1 MRAIGLLSAG
11 LVLALALPRQ
21 VDDPADPLLN
31 PQAKVTRDPK
41 AWYSGALY
49 EKLSDPRPGE
59 WRAEHPEPVQSF
71 SDYIRSRP
79 NRPRQ
84 VRKWIILQPVGTM
97 TAEAR
102 ERLETLREY
111 LGVYYTLPVRVEAWV
126 PLASVRSR
134 ERTFGNRSL
143 RQYLTGDIL
152 HKVLL
157 SRVRVGTFA
166 LLGVTMEDLYPED
179 SWNYV
184 FGQASLAHR
193 VGVYSL
199 VRFGPEFWGEER
211 TEETDRLNLLRS
223 LKLVVHETGHMFGV
237 QHCQTYACVM
247 NGTNSLAETDAR
259 PIHLCPECLKK
270 FRWNIGFDPVARYEA
285 LKTFYERH
293 GLIEEAAW
301 VQKRLDETGGE

>member
-1 MRAIGLLSAG
+1 MRAISLWSAG

-21 VDDPADPLLN
+21 VDDPADALLN
-31 PQAKVTRDPK
+31 PQVNVASDPA

-49 EKLSDPRPGE
+49 EKLPDPRPGD

-71 SDYIRSRP
+71 SDYIGSGP

-84 VRKWIILQPVGTM
+84 VRKWIILQPLGTM
-97 TAEAR
+97 TEEAR
-102 ERLETLREY
+102 GRLDTLREF
-111 LGVYYTLPVRVEAWV
+111 LGLYYGLPVRTEAWT
-126 PLASVRSR
+126 AMTNVRGR
-134 ERTFGNRSL
+134 ERDFAGRSF
-143 RQYLTGDIL
+143 RQYLTDDIL
-152 HKVLL
+152 YKLL
-157 SRVRVGTFA
+157 LPRVRIGTFA

-199 VRFGPEFWGEER
+199 VRFYPEFWGEER
-211 TEETDRLNLLRS
+211 TEAAERLGLRRS
-223 LKLVVHETGHMFGV
+223 LQILVHETGHMFGV
-237 QHCQTYACVM
+237 HHCQTYACVM

-270 FRWNIGFDPVARYEA
+270 FRWNIGFDPVERYRD
-285 LKTFYERH
+285 LKAFYERH
-293 GLIEEAAW
+293 GLTAEAGW
-301 VQKRLDETGGE
+301 VEKRLGEVRAP